1 MKFSINRSEFAD
13 ALAVAVSV
21 AASRTTKQSLRGV
34 LLDAH
39 DDYLLVTA
47 TDLEVG
53 VRLHVTQVQVESV
66 GRTLVP
72 ADKISQIVRESSDE
86 ILQLELDDQV
96 LHLRGGDSH
105 FQIFALEADDFPP
118 VPRLEEEPDFDLD
131 VTSLRR
137 MTEWT
142 VFAAARE
149 NTRYAINGILWDRKG
164 EQLTMVATDGR
175 RLAKA
180 VHSVTAGDDRWAIVP
195 AKGMQL
201 FTRVIPESDEKVA
214 VKITSNQILLQT
226 PRATVSCVLL
236 EGHFPKYEEVIPD
249 DLDKTVICDTHDMHS
264 AVRRVSLLANEESR
278 GVRMAFSKGSLKLT
292 SRAPEQGEAVISL
305 PIRYDG
311 GEFEIG
317 FNPTFLSDVL
327 RVVSEDQVEFDF
339 REPNRPGVF
348 RQGDDFLYVIMP
360 VSLS

>member
-1 MKFSINRSEFAD
+1 MKFSINRAEFAD
-13 ALAVAVSV
+13 ALTVAVGVS
-21 AASRTTKQSLRGV
+21 ASRTTKQSLRGV

-39 DDYLLVTA
+39 DDFLLVAA

-53 VRLHVTQVQVESV
+53 VRLHVTQVQVEKT
-66 GRTLVP
+66 GRVLVP

-86 ILQLELDDQV
+86 VLELEQSDQT
-96 LHLRGGDSH
+96 LHVRGHDSH
-105 FQIFALEADDFPP
+105 FQIFVLEADDFPP
-118 VPRLEEEPDFDLD
+118 VPRLEEEADFELE
-131 VTSLRR
+131 VGSLRR

-142 VFAAARE
+142 VFAAAKE

-164 EQLTMVATDGR
+164 ELLTLVATDGR

-180 VHSVTAGDDRWAIVP
+180 VHAVTKGEDRWAIVP

-201 FTRVIPESDEKVA
+201 FARVIPESDDKVA

-249 DLDKTVICDTHDMHS
+249 DLDKTVVCDTRDMLS
-264 AVRRVSLLANEESR
+264 AVRRASLLTNEESK
-278 GVRMAFSKGSLKLT
+278 GVRLTFSKGNLKLS

-305 PIRYDG
+305 PIQYDS

-317 FNPTFLSDVL
+317 FNPEFLTNVL

-339 REPNRPGVF
+339 RESNRPGVF
-348 RQGDDFLYVIMP
+348 RQGDDFLYVVMP